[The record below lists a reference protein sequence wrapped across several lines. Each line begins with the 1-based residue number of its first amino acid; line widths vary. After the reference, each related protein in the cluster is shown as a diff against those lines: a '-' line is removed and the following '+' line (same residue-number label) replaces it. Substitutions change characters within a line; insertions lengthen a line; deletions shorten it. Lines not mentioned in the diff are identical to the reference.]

1 MKFFVT
7 TTIPSTLEFYS
18 GQISLWNQYYEI
30 CAISSKKD
38 LLSNFGKAENV
49 NVQFIDMERDPSPL
63 KDLKSLYSF
72 IRLFIKEKP
81 EIVHGGTPKAA
92 LLSMIAA
99 WITHRPIRIYMC
111 HGLRFEAFSG
121 FKRKFLVFMEK
132 LTCRCATDVICV
144 SFGTR
149 EGLIKANCCTE
160 GKAKVIGYGSPC
172 GIDLS
177 HYDNIPNFQKDTFR
191 QSIGIKSTDFVF
203 LFIGRIVRDKG
214 VNELISSFI
223 ALSSKYDNIHLVVLG
238 CYGVTNKVEDNSKNE
253 IENNPRIHYMCQQ
266 NDIRP
271 FMMASDVFVLP
282 SYREGLSTVL
292 VESGAM
298 SLPAITCNVTGCNEI
313 IEDGVNGLLIEPRN
327 TDSLYNAMEK
337 VYSNPQMLK
346 DMGTNARKL
355 VSERYEQSVV
365 WNNYLQEY
373 LKLKDRINHV

>member
-1 MKFFVT
+1 
-7 TTIPSTLEFYS
+7 
-18 GQISLWNQYYEI
+18 
-30 CAISSKKD
+30 
-38 LLSNFGKAENV
+38 LSNFGKVENV
-49 NVQFIDMERDPSPL
+49 NIKYIDMEREPSPI

-99 WITHRPIRIYMC
+99 WITRRPIRIYMC
-111 HGLRFEAFSG
+111 HGLRFEAFGG

-132 LTCRCATDVICV
+132 LTCWCATDVICV

-149 EGLIKANCCTE
+149 DGLIKSNCCKE
-160 GKAKVIGYGSPC
+160 GKAKVIGDGSPC

-177 HYDNIPNFQKDTFR
+177 HYDNIPNFQKNIFR
-191 QSIGIKSTDFVF
+191 HSLGIKSTDFVF

-214 VNELISSFI
+214 VNELISSFT
-223 ALSSKYDNIHLVVLG
+223 ALSSKYDDIHLIVLG
-238 CYGVTNKVEDNSKNE
+238 GYGATNKVEECTEDE
-253 IENNPRIHYMCQQ
+253 IENNPKIHYMGQQ
-266 NDIRP
+266 YDIRP

-327 TDSLYNAMEK
+327 TDSLFRAMEK
-337 VYSNPQMLK
+337 VYCNPQMLK
-346 DMGTNARKL
+346 RMGVNARKL

-373 LKLKDRINHV
+373 LKLKDRIKHV